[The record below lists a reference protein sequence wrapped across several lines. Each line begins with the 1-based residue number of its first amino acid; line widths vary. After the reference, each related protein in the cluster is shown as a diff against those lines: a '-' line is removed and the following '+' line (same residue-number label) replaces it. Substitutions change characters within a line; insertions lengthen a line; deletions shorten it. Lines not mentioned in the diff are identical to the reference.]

1 MRPAASRALVRR
13 RHDDGDNATRSASST
28 LGMRPSRCR
37 IVRMA
42 RSVLSNPA
50 FGMQASIVGL
60 FWWIVAQNGPSS
72 GTFGSAFDAAF
83 GTLDGMSELSTTRAV
98 TLYV

>member
-1 MRPAASRALVRR
+1 MSPAASRALVRR
-13 RHDDGDNATRSASST
+13 RHDDGDSATRSASST
-28 LGMRPSRCR
+28 LGRWPSRCR

-50 FGMQASIVGL
+50 SGMRESIAAE
-60 FWWIVAQNGPSS
+60 FWWIVAENFPLP
-72 GTFGSAFDAAF
+72 GTFGSAFDADL
-83 GTLDGMSELSTTRAV
+83 GTLDGMSELTTTRAV